1 MLTHCFFSDF
11 ICSRSIYRQPE
22 SQHRGIE
29 VTAMQPMESLDAL
42 RPRAQSYFEMA
53 YAGYRFHHS
62 AALEAGFKDRQEA
75 DSALMRLTGFSYGP
89 HLKSG
94 DKLIDLNGKEVIYYE
109 SPEDRR
115 RIFEEQSREREKQLV
130 LRKAADR
137 YMELVYQRH
146 YDGEKAAQE
155 CGFAN
160 RHEADVFLVELTG
173 APFSAE
179 VQSGTMLRDVGGRDF
194 RYYSTCAEE
203 LEVYRQLAKTDSH
216 YRFLAMHLEPHVYA
230 ERNGFVFVDD
240 LPPFQDDDI
249 ARNDLLNRIPEG
261 GTLRVDIFANLPSRP
276 MNTGDYR
283 KAQGGLFFRPGSHL
297 DGDIWHRVDRAG
309 AENPTYAF
317 LDGVPV
323 PIRSATSPGDMQPI
337 LVASADSPLPD
348 RIFTEKGAELPKVPH
363 LPGWYFNTRHD
374 AIHYDSKKNQISLQA

>member
-1 MLTHCFFSDF
+1 MLTHCFFPDF
-11 ICSRSIYRQPE
+11 IHSRSIYRQPE

-29 VTAMQPMESLDAL
+29 ITVMQPMESLDAL

-53 YAGYRFHHS
+53 YAGYSFHHS
-62 AALEAGFKDRQEA
+62 AALQAGFKDRQEA
-75 DSALMRLTGFSYGP
+75 DAALTQLTGFSYGP

-94 DKLIDLNGKEVIYYE
+94 DKLTDLNGKEVIYYE

-115 RIFEEQSREREKQLV
+115 RIFEEQSREREKQLA
-130 LRKAADR
+130 LQKAVDR

-160 RHEADVFLVELTG
+160 RREADVFLVELTG

-179 VQSGTMLRDVGGRDF
+179 VQSGTILRDVGGRDF

-203 LEVYRQLAKTDSH
+203 LEAYRQLAKTNSQ
-216 YRFLAMHLEPHVYA
+216 YQFLAMHLEPHVYA

-240 LPPFQDDDI
+240 LEFFQDDDI
-249 ARNDLLNRIPEG
+249 ARNDLWNRIPEG

-283 KAQGGLFFRPGSHL
+283 KAQGGLFYKSNVHL
-297 DGDIWHRVDRAG
+297 YENLWQRIDRVG
-309 AENPTYAF
+309 AENTTYVF
-317 LDGVPV
+317 VDGVPV
-323 PIRSATSPGDMQPI
+323 PTRSATSPGDMSPV
-337 LVASADSPLPD
+337 LVASAASPLPD
-348 RIFTEKGAELPKVPH
+348 RIFDLKGLEWPVIPDR
-363 LPGWYFNTRHD
+363 PGWYFNTRKE
-374 AIHYDSKKNQISLQA
+374 AVHYDSKKNQISLQA